1 MRILLFFV
9 SLLLIQPQAIFAKNF
24 NAPNRIKDIVN
35 FEGIRE
41 NILVGYGLVVGL
53 NATGDNLN
61 NSNFTNQGLNDF
73 LSKMGINVKGSNL
86 KTKNIAAVTVTAT
99 LPAFSRQGSKI
110 DVTTSTIGD
119 AKSLVG
125 GTLLATPLLG
135 ADGEVYAVAQGQVS
149 IAGFEALS
157 NKSNVT
163 TRAVATNGFITNGAI
178 IEREIGFNLDSLNII
193 NLALKNPDISTSVE
207 IANIINSSF
216 SDNIAKAIDPST
228 VELKISSE
236 YKNNVVGLL
245 ARIENI
251 EINTDTVAKVII
263 EESSGTIT
271 IGENVRIS
279 PIAVSQGNLSVKIG
293 AGDDNPKK
301 KKNEEKERGSQIRV
315 IEPQSSLSELVEG
328 LNALGVMPRDL
339 INILENIK
347 ASGALQADIEVR

>member
-1 MRILLFFV
+1 VRLLFLFV
-9 SLLLIQPQAIFAKNF
+9 SLLLIEPTLTLARNF

-53 NATGDNLN
+53 NGTGDNLT

-73 LSKMGINVKGSNL
+73 LSKMGVNVKGANL

-99 LPAFSRQGSKI
+99 LPAFARQGGKI
-110 DVTTSTIGD
+110 DINTSTIGD

-149 IAGFEALS
+149 IAGFESIS
-157 NKSNVT
+157 NRPSVT

-178 IEREIGFNLDSLNII
+178 IEREIDFQLDSLSKIK
-193 NLALKNPDISTSVE
+193 LSLKNPDISTAVE
-207 IANIINSSF
+207 IANIINSAF
-216 SDNIAKAIDPST
+216 LTNIAKAIDPST
-228 VELKISSE
+228 VELQVNDI

-245 ARIENI
+245 AKIENI
-251 EINTDTVAKVII
+251 EINTDTRAKIII
-263 EESSGTIT
+263 EESSGTVT

-279 PIAVSQGNLSVKIG
+279 PVAVSQGNLSVKIEPSESK
-293 AGDDNPKK
+293 NKK
-301 KKNEEKERGSQIRV
+301 KAEERGSQIRE
-315 IEPQSSLSELVEG
+315 INQQSTLSQLVEG

-339 INILENIK
+339 ISILENIK